1 MHRLLIACALFFG
14 IGAAQAAEPFAD
26 CTTAGFASRLG
37 RSEVFQCVE
46 IRHFESALAGATIPI
61 RTLRTSED
69 GRSAQYEPDVVDA
82 IETAFQAFSAL
93 GGIGHGSVTVVFD
106 LPLPESVKSGY
117 AWAGMLDL
125 GNSSECVVMV
135 NTVRHDV
142 DPNAALSGDVM
153 IELRNTIAHELF
165 HCVQNWAWPGKMP
178 SAVGKDAKWWVEG
191 TAELMGHA
199 VFESSGTL
207 KARAADFASLSRV
220 QPLTTIE
227 YPNLVFFSW
236 LWARG
241 GPGGLVDF
249 IGAMPDEPGEAKQR
263 AALVAAVGDVALA
276 QFVADYADGTITSPS
291 GTPFG
296 VPPGIPVRTIDAA
309 GPAVLKVAPLTVFI
323 QDVAF
328 AGGRYMATGSG
339 APSVVAKHAT
349 GGAWETPMMIATE
362 ATCDAPEVYRFAG
375 MAFGTAPAGTS
386 TAEDYTLD
394 VTQLSKCQEC
404 AVDSDTVDQCLVGE
418 WKIANESLAEALR
431 LQQESDLIQVIV
443 GGDSA
448 VRFGKDGRNLLG
460 FNKYSI
466 EGVVTADGS
475 VRFRIYLAG
484 TIESLYAAKKGHL
497 EMCYKSSE
505 AMVQIVGSGGGQG
518 DPVPFASLPLD
529 RSFEADY
536 TCAGDEMMLT
546 QKIGDSAPFTIRLY
560 RLHGMEPR
568 PQ

>member
-1 MHRLLIACALFFG
+1 MYRVLIAVALLLG
-14 IGAAQAAEPFAD
+14 LGTAQAAEPFAD
-26 CTTAGFASRLG
+26 CTTASFASRLG

-46 IRHFESALAGATIPI
+46 IRRLESSLAGAAIPV

-82 IETAFQAFSAL
+82 IETAFQAFSEL
-93 GGIGHGSVTVVFD
+93 GGIGQGSVTVVFD
-106 LPLPESVKSGY
+106 LPLPQSVKAGY

-135 NTVRHDV
+135 NTVRHDI

-153 IELRNTIAHELF
+153 IELRNTLAHELF

-191 TAELMGHA
+191 TAELMGHL

-207 KARAADFASLSRV
+207 KARGADFASLSRV

-236 LWARG
+236 LWTRG

-249 IGAMPDEPGEAKQR
+249 IGAMPDAPGEENQR
-263 AALVAAVGDVALA
+263 AALVAAVGDAALA
-276 QFVADYADGTITSPS
+276 QFVADYADGKVTSPA

-296 VPPGIPVRTIDAA
+296 APAGVPVRTIDAA

-328 AGGRYMATGSG
+328 AGGRYMATGGGS
-339 APSVVAKHAT
+339 PRLVMKPVA
-349 GGAWETPMMIATE
+349 GGVWEVPMMIATE

-375 MAFGTAPAGTS
+375 MSFGAAPGGSS

-394 VTQLSKCQEC
+394 VTQISKCQEC
-404 AVDSDTVDQCLVGE
+404 AVDSDAIDQCLVGE

-431 LQQESDLIQVIV
+431 LQQEDDLVQVIV
-443 GGDSA
+443 GGDA
-448 VRFGKDGRNLLG
+448 AARFGKDGRNLLG
-460 FNKYSI
+460 FSKYSV
-466 EGVVTADGS
+466 EGVATVDGS

-484 TIESLYAAKKGHL
+484 TIDSLYAAKEGHL
-497 EMCYKSSE
+497 KMCYRDSE
-505 AMVQIVGSGGGQG
+505 AMIQIVGSGGGQG
-518 DPVPFASLPLD
+518 EPMPFSSLPLD
-529 RSFEADY
+529 RTFEADY
-536 TCAGDEMMLT
+536 TCSGDEMMLT
-546 QKIGDSAPFTIRLY
+546 QKIGDGDPFTIRFT

-568 PQ
+568 AQ